1 MVIEDQEEAS
11 IGDREKCTRQLAQ
24 IAARNAKF
32 LSSQLK
38 AGLFIAGTAIRS
50 TRNTRL
56 ILSEFSCF

>member
-11 IGDREKCTRQLAQ
+11 IGAQGKCTRQLAQ

-38 AGLFIAGTAIRS
+38 AGLFTAETAIRS
-50 TRNTRL
+50 TRNTKL
-56 ILSEFSCF
+56 ILSGFSCF